1 MKRLL
6 DTASELL
13 SSDEGLLLRVRFPIK
28 RILATDGQ
36 ATTMRR
42 SRHIVRC
49 IEKDDELLKVD
60 DEDEDEE
67 GVLAEWDGVVD
78 EEDRTPFEVLRGD
91 FVGTG
96 LKTE

>member
-1 MKRLL
+1 M
-6 DTASELL
+6 
-13 SSDEGLLLRVRFPIK
+13 
-28 RILATDGQ
+28 
-36 ATTMRR
+36 
-42 SRHIVRC
+42 RC
-49 IEKDDELLKVD
+49 IEKDDELLKDD

>member
-1 MKRLL
+1 
-6 DTASELL
+6 
-13 SSDEGLLLRVRFPIK
+13 
-28 RILATDGQ
+28 
-36 ATTMRR
+36 MRR